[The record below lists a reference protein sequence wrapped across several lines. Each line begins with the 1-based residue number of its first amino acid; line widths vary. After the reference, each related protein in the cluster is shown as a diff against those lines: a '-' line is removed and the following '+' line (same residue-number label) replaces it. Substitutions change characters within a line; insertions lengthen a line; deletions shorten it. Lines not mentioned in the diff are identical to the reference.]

1 MIYTMN
7 YTNNN
12 NNQYNYTNNYPN
24 QNYFNQI
31 NQNNLKAM
39 YRNSSNFSNSSSNN
53 NSNNKYKLKYV
64 EINNKKPNRPKKK
77 VKFNGNVTIIKVESY
92 KEYNKIDED
101 INLDNIFNSVGP
113 KQAININKKKGD
125 NCECTLI

>member
-1 MIYTMN
+1 MN

-12 NNQYNYTNNYPN
+12 NNQYNYTNNYQN
-24 QNYFNQI
+24 QNYFSQI

-39 YRNSSNFSNSSSNN
+39 YRNSSNFSNSSNN

-64 EINNKKPNRPKKK
+64 EINNKNPNRPKKK